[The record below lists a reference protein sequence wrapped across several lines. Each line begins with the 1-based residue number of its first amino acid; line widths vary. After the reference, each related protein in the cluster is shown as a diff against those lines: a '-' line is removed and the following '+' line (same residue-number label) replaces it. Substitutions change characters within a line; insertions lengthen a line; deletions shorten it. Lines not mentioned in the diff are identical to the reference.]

1 MHLSQFEMLSANNQT
16 FNLTIKDYNRLPGK
30 DEHSP
35 PARVCVIYSGLRDK
49 QVSFYI
55 CLSSHQVLGE
65 QRNQTL
71 ILREFYLY
79 KNIHKS
85 VRSQYSNRNIR
96 KTGFIKQ
103 PKTNNFSILSPMKML
118 EEDRC
123 YFVQQRHALLL
134 QG

>member
-1 MHLSQFEMLSANNQT
+1 MHSSQFEMLSANNQT
-16 FNLTIKDYNRLPGK
+16 FNLTIKNYNRLPGK

-35 PARVCVIYSGLRDK
+35 SVRVCVIYSYRLRSTFVFLVTK
-49 QVSFYI
+49 FWGSREI
-55 CLSSHQVLGE
+55 KL
-65 QRNQTL
+65 
-71 ILREFYLY
+71 LREFYLY

-103 PKTNNFSILSPMKML
+103 SKTNNFSILSPMKML